1 MIEAIYKGATR
12 PAMKWG
18 VPLLG
23 LVGVLT
29 PIFLVTMWIGSLL
42 TPWAFPVGFAC
53 GGACFGWM
61 RYVTAKDD
69 QRLAQWVQA
78 LKLTMANRNR
88 RLFGV
93 RSYGAY
99 RAAGAR
105 ETWRK

>member
-23 LVGVLT
+23 LVGVLM
-29 PIFLVTMWIGSLL
+29 PVFLVTMWVGTLL
-42 TPWAFPVGFAC
+42 TSWAFPFGIAFGA
-53 GGACFGWM
+53 ACFAWM

-69 QRLAQWVQA
+69 QRLAQWVHS
-78 LKLTMANRNR
+78 LKLAMSNRNR

-99 RAAGAR
+99 RASGAR
-105 ETWRK
+105 DIWRK

>member
-29 PIFLVTMWIGSLL
+29 PIFLGTIWIGSLA
-42 TPWAFPVGFAC
+42 TPWAFPVGFVA
-53 GGACFGWM
+53 GATCFGWM
-61 RYVTAKDD
+61 RYVTTKDD
-69 QRLAQWVQA
+69 QRLAQWFKAMKLA
-78 LKLTMANRNR
+78 LTNRNR
-88 RLFGV
+88 KLFGV

-99 RAAGAR
+99 RADGAR
-105 ETWRK
+105 STWRR